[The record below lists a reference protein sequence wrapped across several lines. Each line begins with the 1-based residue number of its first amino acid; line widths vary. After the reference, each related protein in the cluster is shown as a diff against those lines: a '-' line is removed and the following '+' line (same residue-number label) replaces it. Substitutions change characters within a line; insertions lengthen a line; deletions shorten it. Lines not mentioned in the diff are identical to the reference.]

1 MRMFPTCGHL
11 WSAMIIIEA
20 GIWINSYNFYL
31 SVFLPINNLINL
43 YIYIQCVYI
52 YILHSIYCSVPMR
65 RNMFTL
71 LLEVI
76 QLNEFCAIASWASPS
91 HHRFM
96 AGIPTIPMLGL
107 FMALAFPQDHYTSWL
122 KTPNLDWLII
132 MPNKLGSITT
142 HQMPS
147 KVLPHIGKLLQDMIC
162 LAEVP
167 SSHQWLLPHPGRG
180 SWITPRP

>member
-11 WSAMIIIEA
+11 WSAMVIIEA

-31 SVFLPINNLINL
+31 SVFLPLNLINL
-43 YIYIQCVYI
+43 YIYIQYI
-52 YILHSIYCSVPMR
+52 YIHIYYTVYTVQSQCGGIC
-65 RNMFTL
+65 FTL

-96 AGIPTIPMLGL
+96 AGIPTIPVLGL

-132 MPNKLGSITT
+132 MPNKLGSIIT
-142 HQMPS
+142 HPIPS
-147 KVLPHIGKLLQDMIC
+147 RVLPHIGKLLQDMIC

-180 SWITPRP
+180 SWNTPHP